1 MNMVI
6 LFLTRFLL
14 KCKYSACFIQRFIIL
29 KQNRRLNCQQKLTLQ
44 FNFLSTFYISTEC
57 KDFFVCGDFQG
68 WATKVP
74 KWKLTKK
81 AGTVYTLTQ
90 DVKVGA
96 HTYKYWSTQGTN
108 GGWMIKDMQQYQNRI
123 ISPAF
128 EGATSDGFGGKNA
141 VLTVK

>member
-1 MNMVI
+1 MKRFMVFALAI
-6 LFLTRFLL
+6 VAVVAFSGVV
-14 KCKYSACFIQRFIIL
+14 SAQE
-29 KQNRRLNCQQKLTLQ
+29 KPKKPV
-44 FNFLSTFYISTEC
+44 TFEFDFVDFPKC